1 MHSFPTRR
9 SYVLQEE
16 EVPFE
21 HYTSPIHRADS
32 TARRG
37 ARSRSAL
44 AARLEQEPRA
54 LLGLIGPVVEDAAG
68 RVVLGVVDDVLG
80 LAQRLDQLEEIGR
93 AHVRTPVTNAHLV
106 CRLLIE
112 KKNKSNKNNKTT

>member
-80 LAQRLDQLEEIGR
+80 LAQRLDQLEVVV
-93 AHVRTPVTNAHLV
+93 AQLDQHVVGLHERSEEHTSELQSLM
-106 CRLLIE
+106 RI
-112 KKNKSNKNNKTT
+112 